1 MIAKIIGT
9 FHVMCNESIQ
19 YIIEQE
25 VLKMKSLL
33 ERPDTTIVFE
43 TMDVNGVPLMDGVV
57 FDVITRINTNITIPI
72 TNIWYS

>member
-25 VLKMKSLL
+25 VLKMKDLL
-33 ERPDTTIVFE
+33 QRQDTTIVFE
-43 TMDVNGVPLMDGVV
+43 TMDVNSVPLMDGVV
-57 FDVITRINTNITIPI
+57 FDVMTRINNIEKRM
-72 TNIWYS
+72 